1 MDAARP
7 LFPRSLASAV
17 REALADTP
25 VVCLLGPRQ
34 SGKTTLARQLAPGRT
49 FVSLDEPSYYRTATE
64 DPAGLVASLP
74 EAATVDEVQRAPA
87 LLPVIKHAVDRDR
100 RPGRFLLT
108 GSANLLLTPAVTES
122 LAGRM
127 EIVQLQP
134 LTESEKERRPG
145 GFLNALLTCALEPGI
160 RPREATSGPSL
171 AERGRLHGVDQLVDG
186 REATLGPS
194 LAERLVAGGYPE
206 PLARTPRRAR
216 QWHRQYLRSI
226 VERDMRDVAR
236 VRDVS
241 GIGRLLELL
250 ALRSAELFNAS
261 GLANDLGLR
270 RETVEHYVAVLE
282 RLFLVRRLP
291 AWRRNPANRLVASPK
306 VHFLD
311 SGLAAT
317 LGGLT
322 ADHWLSGRDRMG
334 HLLESFVVQQLVAQ
348 AAWTDPDL
356 RFWHYRDKDRVEVD
370 VVVTRGAK
378 TWGIEVKAGA
388 SVGSGDGRGLRRLAD
403 RCGEDFEFGVL
414 LYAGRDLLPLGD
426 RRMLA
431 VPLRELWER

>member
-1 MDAARP
+1 MDVAPP
-7 LFPRSLASAV
+7 LLSRSLASAV

-34 SGKTTLARQLAPGRT
+34 SGKTTLAQQLAPERA
-49 FVSLDEPSYYRTATE
+49 FVSLDDPGYHRTATG

-74 EAATVDEVQRAPA
+74 DAATVDEVQRAPA
-87 LLPVIKHAVDRDR
+87 LLPAIKHAVDRDR

-108 GSANLLLTPAVTES
+108 GSANLLLAPTVTES

-127 EIVQLQP
+127 EIVQLHP
-134 LTESEKERRPG
+134 LTESEKARRPG
-145 GFLNALLTCALEPGI
+145 RFLNALLAGAFEPGL
-160 RPREATSGPSL
+160 RPGAAP
-171 AERGRLHGVDQLVDG
+171 A
-186 REATLGPS
+186 GPS

-206 PLARTPRRAR
+206 PLTRTPRRAR

-226 VERDMRDVAR
+226 IERDVREVAR
-236 VRDVS
+236 VRDAHEL
-241 GIGRLLELL
+241 GRLLELL

-261 GLANDLGLR
+261 RLANDLGLR

-291 AWRRNPANRLVASPK
+291 AWRRNPANRLVTSPK
-306 VHFLD
+306 AHLLD

-317 LGGLT
+317 LAGLT

-334 HLLESFVVQQLVAQ
+334 HLLESFVLQQLVAQ

-356 RFWHYRDKDRVEVD
+356 RFWHYRDKDQVEVD
-370 VVVTRGAK
+370 VVVTRGSK
-378 TWGIEVKAGA
+378 TWGVEVKAA
-388 SVGSGDGRGLRRLAD
+388 ATIAFGDGRGLARLAD
-403 RCGEDFEFGVL
+403 RCGGDFESGVL
-414 LYAGRDLLPLGD
+414 LYAGRDVLPLGD

-431 VPLRELWER
+431 VPLSEMWER